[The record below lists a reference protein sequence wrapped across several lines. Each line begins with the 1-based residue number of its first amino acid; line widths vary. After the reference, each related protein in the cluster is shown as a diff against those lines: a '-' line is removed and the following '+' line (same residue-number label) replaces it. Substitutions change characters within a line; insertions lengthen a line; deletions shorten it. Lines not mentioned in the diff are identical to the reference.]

1 MTLDELTE
9 LECVALPGKGSCASM
24 YTANTMASVSEA
36 LGLTVPGMASP
47 AADDP
52 AREAIVRRAAAALV
66 DALESDR
73 RPSAILTKASFE
85 NAIAVAAALGGST
98 NACLHVPALAGE
110 AGIEF
115 GLADID
121 RISRR
126 TPQIA
131 EMRPAGRF
139 MMQDLHV
146 EGGVPG
152 RDARAP
158 RRGPDRRRRDD
169 RDGPDAR
176 RDARRRRAFGGAA
189 HAGAAHRRRR
199 P

>member
-1 MTLDELTE
+1 M
-9 LECVALPGKGSCASM
+9 CRVPGKGSCASM
-24 YTANTMASVSEA
+24 YTANTMASISEA

-47 AADDP
+47 RRRP
-52 AREAIVRRAAAALV
+52 AREAIVRRAAATLV
-66 DALESDR
+66 DALENDR
-73 RPSAILTKASFE
+73 RPSTILTKASFE
-85 NAIAVAAALGGST
+85 NAMTVAAALGGST

-146 EGGVPG
+146 EGGVPAVMRELLDAGLIDGDAMTVTG
-152 RDARAP
+152 RRSAR
-158 RRGPDRRRRDD
+158 
-169 RDGPDAR
+169 
-176 RDARRRRAFGGAA
+176 
-189 HAGAAHRRRR
+189 H
-199 P
+199 

>member
-1 MTLDELTE
+1 
-9 LECVALPGKGSCASM
+9 M

-47 AADDP
+47 AAEDP
-52 AREAIVRRAAAALV
+52 AREEITRRAAAVLV
-66 DALESDR
+66 DALENDR

-98 NACLHVPALAGE
+98 NACLHLPALAGE

-131 EMRPAGRF
+131 EMRPGGPVHDAGPPRR
-139 MMQDLHV
+139 
-146 EGGVPG
+146 GRRPR
-152 RDARAP
+152 RDARA
-158 RRGPDRRRRDD
+158 
-169 RDGPDAR
+169 AR
-176 RDARRRRAFGGAA
+176 RAA
-189 HAGAAHRRRR
+189 
-199 P
+199 